1 MQGCKSPH
9 VATQVVERTRH
20 DSLLSA
26 TFRHD
31 SIYIHETTRTT
42 LHPAPSPCTP
52 QFRCGSHPAPVP
64 AGSACGSHPAPDTL
78 LIETTRTEYRYR
90 LLHDTLRITATD
102 TIPVVHEVEVVRR
115 ERYTPWP
122 TKILAWTGII
132 LLATLLLRLCMKA
145 QHL

>member
-20 DSLLSA
+20 DSLLRN
-26 TFRHD
+26 TFLHD

-42 LHPAPSPCTP
+42 LHPAP
-52 QFRCGSHPAPVP
+52 VP
-64 AGSACGSHPAPDTL
+64 AGSACGFHPAPDTL
-78 LIETTRTEYRYR
+78 LVETTRTEYRYR

-102 TIPVVHEVEVVRR
+102 TIPIVHEVEVVRR

-145 QHL
+145 QRL

>member
-42 LHPAPSPCTP
+42 LHPAP
-52 QFRCGSHPAPVP
+52 VP
-64 AGSACGSHPAPDTL
+64 AGSACGSHPAPSPCAPQFRCGSHPSPDTL

-132 LLATLLLRLCMKA
+132 LLATMLLRLCMKA
-145 QHL
+145 QRL